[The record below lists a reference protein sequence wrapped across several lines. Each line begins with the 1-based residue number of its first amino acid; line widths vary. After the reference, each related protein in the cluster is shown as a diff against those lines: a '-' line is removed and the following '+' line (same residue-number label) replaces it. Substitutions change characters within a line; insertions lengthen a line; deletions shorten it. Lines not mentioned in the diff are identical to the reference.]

1 MKPEWK
7 TCFRIGVCVFLL
19 YLCIHYWPQASV
31 MLTALFKAAVPLIA
45 GCAVA
50 FVVNILMGRY
60 ERFFFAKSNKKVI
73 VSARRP
79 VCLVLAYLTV
89 IALLALVI
97 GLVVPQLV
105 SCVKLIIAVLPGALD
120 KCVNY
125 LQTLEFM
132 PKSIGELLDSIDWKS
147 RLGEIAS
154 LLGNGVGGVMGTVI
168 QTVSAVLS
176 GVFSALVSF
185 MFSIYLLL
193 GKEQLSRRCKRVMKH
208 YMRESAYDKSIYVAG
223 VLNDCFRRYII
234 GQCTEA
240 VILGTLCIIGML
252 ILRLP
257 YATMIGALVAFTALI
272 PIVGAFIGAGVGAF
286 MILTVSPIKAV
297 IFVIFIVLLQQVE
310 GNLIYPRVVGSSIGL
325 PALWVLAA
333 VTLGGGVLGI
343 SGMLIAVPI
352 TAALWRIL
360 RDDLNRP
367 RKEKANE
374 TEAG

>member
-50 FVVNILMGRY
+50 FVVNILMGMY

-73 VSARRP
+73 ASARRP

-132 PKSIGELLDSIDWKS
+132 PKSVGELMDSIDWKS

-286 MILTVSPIKAV
+286 MILTVSPVKAV

>member
-1 MKPEWK
+1 
-7 TCFRIGVCVFLL
+7 
-19 YLCIHYWPQASV
+19 
-31 MLTALFKAAVPLIA
+31 
-45 GCAVA
+45 
-50 FVVNILMGRY
+50 
-60 ERFFFAKSNKKVI
+60 
-73 VSARRP
+73 
-79 VCLVLAYLTV
+79 
-89 IALLALVI
+89 
-97 GLVVPQLV
+97 
-105 SCVKLIIAVLPGALD
+105 
-120 KCVNY
+120 
-125 LQTLEFM
+125 
-132 PKSIGELLDSIDWKS
+132 
-147 RLGEIAS
+147 
-154 LLGNGVGGVMGTVI
+154 
-168 QTVSAVLS
+168 
-176 GVFSALVSF
+176 
-185 MFSIYLLL
+185 
-193 GKEQLSRRCKRVMKH
+193 
-208 YMRESAYDKSIYVAG
+208 
-223 VLNDCFRRYII
+223 
-234 GQCTEA
+234 
-240 VILGTLCIIGML
+240 ML

-374 TEAG
+374 TEVG

>member
-31 MLTALFKAAVPLIA
+31 MLAALFKAAVPLIA

-50 FVVNILMGRY
+50 FVVNILMGMY

-125 LQTLEFM
+125 LQSLEFM
-132 PKSIGELLDSIDWKS
+132 PKSVGELLESIDWKS

-286 MILTVSPIKAV
+286 MILTVSPVKAV

-367 RKEKANE
+367 RKEKVNE
-374 TEAG
+374 TEVG

>member
-297 IFVIFIVLLQQVE
+297 IFVNFIVLLQQVE

>member
-31 MLTALFKAAVPLIA
+31 MLAALFKAAVPLIA

-50 FVVNILMGRY
+50 FVVNILMGMY

-125 LQTLEFM
+125 LQSLEFM
-132 PKSIGELLDSIDWKS
+132 PKSVGELLESIDWKS

>member
-125 LQTLEFM
+125 LQSLEFM
-132 PKSIGELLDSIDWKS
+132 PKSVGELLESIDWKS

-286 MILTVSPIKAV
+286 MILTVSPVKAV

-367 RKEKANE
+367 RKEKVNE
-374 TEAG
+374 TEVS

>member
-367 RKEKANE
+367 RKEKINE

>member
-176 GVFSALVSF
+176 GVFSALVSC

>member
-374 TEAG
+374 TEVG

>member
-31 MLTALFKAAVPLIA
+31 MLAALFKAAVPLIA

-50 FVVNILMGRY
+50 FVVNILMGMY

-125 LQTLEFM
+125 LQSLEFM
-132 PKSIGELLDSIDWKS
+132 PKSVGELLDSIDWKS

-360 RDDLNRP
+360 RDDINRP
-367 RKEKANE
+367 RKEKVNE
-374 TEAG
+374 TEVG

>member
-286 MILTVSPIKAV
+286 MILTVSPVKAV

-367 RKEKANE
+367 RKEKVNE
-374 TEAG
+374 TEVG

>member
-132 PKSIGELLDSIDWKS
+132 PKSVGELLESIDWKS

-208 YMRESAYDKSIYVAG
+208 YMRESVYDKSIYVAG

-286 MILTVSPIKAV
+286 MILTVSPVKAV

-367 RKEKANE
+367 RKEKVNE
-374 TEAG
+374 TEVS

>member
-31 MLTALFKAAVPLIA
+31 LLTALFKAAVPLIA

>member
-208 YMRESAYDKSIYVAG
+208 YMRESAYDKSIYVAV

>member
-132 PKSIGELLDSIDWKS
+132 PKSVGELLESIDWKS

-286 MILTVSPIKAV
+286 MILTVSPVKAV

-367 RKEKANE
+367 RKEKVNE
-374 TEAG
+374 TEVS

>member
-286 MILTVSPIKAV
+286 MILTVSPVKAV

-310 GNLIYPRVVGSSIGL
+310 GTLIYPRVVGSSIGL

>member
-286 MILTVSPIKAV
+286 MILTVSPVKAV

>member
-1 MKPEWK
+1 
-7 TCFRIGVCVFLL
+7 
-19 YLCIHYWPQASV
+19 
-31 MLTALFKAAVPLIA
+31 
-45 GCAVA
+45 
-50 FVVNILMGRY
+50 
-60 ERFFFAKSNKKVI
+60 
-73 VSARRP
+73 
-79 VCLVLAYLTV
+79 
-89 IALLALVI
+89 
-97 GLVVPQLV
+97 
-105 SCVKLIIAVLPGALD
+105 
-120 KCVNY
+120 
-125 LQTLEFM
+125 
-132 PKSIGELLDSIDWKS
+132 
-147 RLGEIAS
+147 
-154 LLGNGVGGVMGTVI
+154 MGTVI

-367 RKEKANE
+367 RKEKINE